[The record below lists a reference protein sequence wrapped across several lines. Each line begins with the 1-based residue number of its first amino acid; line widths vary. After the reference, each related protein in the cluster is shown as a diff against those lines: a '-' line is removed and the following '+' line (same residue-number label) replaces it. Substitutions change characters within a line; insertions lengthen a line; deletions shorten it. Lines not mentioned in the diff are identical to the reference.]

1 MINNNNHYIVSVFP
15 ELMISLTEKR
25 KFFKRPE
32 KRHEIIGNRKKI
44 EVEKDGI
51 VNALFEMKDDEA
63 LILREPLYDTAK
75 YETRNRFLK
84 RGPELR
90 LNKRITRRDAIT
102 QRLRP
107 RELRREAFSQLEGEL
122 HSGCCHVSYRNAHLR
137 YHLDDC
143 ISGTE
148 LFAFCEPRE
157 PIEVEEVRE
166 YRETEDVINK
176 GAVYTIDIPS
186 RSSSTVYPI
195 TLRSFPIP
203 IDKTQYAV
211 WMNLT
216 AQHNCKDRQN
226 SFSFKYAI
234 EEVLCA
240 HIIAAYLAAAKKL
253 HYSLKASEKPYIKN
267 EEGDPDILIPFAL
280 PSQEAVRI
288 RRNMDHVWVKLP
300 EEKGRPMNRAYREA
314 GFFEGFRNG
323 GPDFF
328 YARKKL
334 KDMFSKK

>member
-1 MINNNNHYIVSVFP
+1 M
-15 ELMISLTEKR
+15 
-25 KFFKRPE
+25 
-32 KRHEIIGNRKKI
+32 
-44 EVEKDGI
+44 
-51 VNALFEMKDDEA
+51 
-63 LILREPLYDTAK
+63 
-75 YETRNRFLK
+75 
-84 RGPELR
+84 
-90 LNKRITRRDAIT
+90 
-102 QRLRP
+102 
-107 RELRREAFSQLEGEL
+107 
-122 HSGCCHVSYRNAHLR
+122 SYRNAHLR

-148 LFAFCEPRE
+148 LFAFCESKE
-157 PIEVEEVRE
+157 PIEVEEVGE
-166 YRETEDVINK
+166 YRETKDVINK

-186 RSSSTVYPI
+186 RSSSTIYPI
-195 TLRSFPIP
+195 TLKSFPVP
-203 IDKTQYAV
+203 IHKTQYAI

-253 HYSLKASEKPYIKN
+253 YYGLKTNGESYIKN
-267 EEGDPDILIPFAL
+267 KEGYPDILIPFAL

-288 RRNMDHVWVKLP
+288 RRNMDHVWVKLLG
-300 EEKGRPMNRAYREA
+300 EKGRSMNRADREVS
-314 GFFEGFRNG
+314 FFRGFRNG